1 MRIGLQRKVDNLGR
15 ITIPKEYRDFY
26 RLNEQTVISLI
37 ETPEGLLLSNP
48 KFKVVCIDNNWRRLK
63 NARSILLRAFL
74 VSYL

>member
-37 ETPEGLLLSNP
+37 ETPEGLLLTNP
-48 KFKVVCIDNNWRRLK
+48 KFKVVCIDNN
-63 NARSILLRAFL
+63 
-74 VSYL
+74 

>member
-48 KFKVVCIDNNWRRLK
+48 KFKVVCIDNN
-63 NARSILLRAFL
+63 
-74 VSYL
+74 